1 MKPRLLF
8 SDYFQDEL
16 SGKAEFPVT
25 NIHIISTTSTAGPSQ
40 QGVPQGPNW
49 NDPSSIYEWLQ
60 QFIFNRSRNRLVRT
74 FGKDFKFYGRDHA
87 IETLWKGDSLTN
99 RNGIKARYRVRNESD
114 KRLHPIPVLAG
125 GPGTGK
131 SRFLD
136 EIERLLKQCAD
147 ESDDEKIRDAFT
159 NIVVINTVYGN
170 GSPFAGVDKEI
181 GAEESLALR
190 ILYEYF
196 QPHHIYGKFDFP
208 SFRSE
213 CNKYS
218 QISKF
223 SLSTALQVVYL
234 DKMGKGN
241 DTLLVLVL
249 GIDEFNSLHDDNK
262 EACKILIKQIGGTMC
277 RSPTNIFFVPIL
289 SGTVEGPLE
298 QYITGSMHKPLHIPL
313 YLLDEDQSIEIGKT
327 MKLFDDKYSKLHPYF
342 RLGIG
347 DIGGHVRSLERFYE
361 DFTRESEIHNKNP
374 YKVKIGDIMNGVKHG
389 IKNEYN
395 LIKHSKWLSEVLAKA
410 ILGLQVNKEDEIIF
424 EDKPTSYQDL
434 SSMGIISLVLDPK
447 TDRYYIQIPYL
458 WASIIVEYSDHPG
471 MECWK
476 SMLEYDEPMYYANF
490 EDFNARF
497 WALRLSLFRLLGYE
511 KIELGNLLKG
521 AKLSRDF
528 PVEIEVILPKDI
540 NLCKLRHRYPV
551 TETNKDK
558 KVNEMRESFRCYT
571 VLDLLNN
578 QDIEKYMDCVFL
590 NAKGAPWDV
599 FSLLRY
605 HNDSKVLWVTE
616 QVKISETEALEPMII
631 TQKIFDE
638 EHTKVSDAINED
650 NWILL
655 FLTNAEAE
663 GILSIKCKKNSAL
676 VSRKQ
681 FKGFYGYT
689 HASRAQFASTNEK
702 IHINSIPKETLLILG
717 FTDDESNR
725 IDLKRKQN
733 PLQTLDDINIQQ
745 TLKFMNIKHKLL
757 YSGA

>member
-1 MKPRLLF
+1 MMYSEKYIKNIIEMETSFNCSVLSNETLKSLNEFSVNIFKKDNEIFTDLGNNRYDIEKFKVDHLKDYICKVTNSDKHATRLWKVNVVDEVGIKEKLKDENEMKPRLLF

-25 NIHIISTTSTAGPSQ
+25 NIHIISTTSTGPSQ

-87 IETLWKGDSLTN
+87 IETLWK
-99 RNGIKARYRVRNESD
+99 
-114 KRLHPIPVLAG
+114 AG

-159 NIVVINTVYGN
+159 NIVVINTVYGMDLLLQ
-170 GSPFAGVDKEI
+170 V
-181 GAEESLALR
+181 
-190 ILYEYF
+190 
-196 QPHHIYGKFDFP
+196 
-208 SFRSE
+208 
-213 CNKYS
+213 
-218 QISKF
+218 
-223 SLSTALQVVYL
+223 LSTALQVVYL

-262 EACKILIKQIGGTMC
+262 EAW
-277 RSPTNIFFVPIL
+277 
-289 SGTVEGPLE
+289 PLE